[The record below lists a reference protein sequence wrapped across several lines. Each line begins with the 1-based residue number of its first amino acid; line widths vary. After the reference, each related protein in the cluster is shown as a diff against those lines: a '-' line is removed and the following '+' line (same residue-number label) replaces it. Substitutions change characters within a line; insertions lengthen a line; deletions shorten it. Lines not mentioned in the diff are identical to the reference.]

1 MPIAPRFVVPDTAS
15 PVSVPTDMMF
25 GWAFAVTVTAVV
37 AEVAVVALPAF
48 VAYVA
53 FATVPVTLAPATA
66 FAVPAVVADPALV
79 A

>member
-1 MPIAPRFVVPDTAS
+1 MIVTLPIAPRFVVPDTAS

-37 AEVAVVALPAF
+37 AEVAVVALPA
-48 VAYVA
+48 
-53 FATVPVTLAPATA
+53 
-66 FAVPAVVADPALV
+66 LV